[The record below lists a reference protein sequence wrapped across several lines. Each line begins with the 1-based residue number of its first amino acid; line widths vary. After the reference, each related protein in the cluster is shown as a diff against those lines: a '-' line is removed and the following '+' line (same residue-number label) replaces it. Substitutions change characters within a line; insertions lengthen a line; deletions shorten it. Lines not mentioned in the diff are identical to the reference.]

1 MMYALPRSPRPI
13 PTTAIQIDERCAFI
27 ASSIT
32 SAINQADV
40 PAITIGSVCL
50 TRRAYF
56 VGSEGSL
63 VD

>member
-1 MMYALPRSPRPI
+1 MYALPRSPRPI
-13 PTTAIQIDERCAFI
+13 PTTAIQIDERSAFI

-56 VGSEGSL
+56 VGSESSL